1 MSEYAEDDRLQDRLG
16 ANKMAYEME
25 VNGENKMSKSADRF
39 DLEQAILNCWGVSDD
54 LRMAAEG
61 QANAELLDAMAVL
74 YDARFEVL
82 FKVLTT
88 MIEERKFK
96 NEKS

>member
-1 MSEYAEDDRLQDRLG
+1 MT
-16 ANKMAYEME
+16 KP
-25 VNGENKMSKSADRF
+25 VDRF
-39 DLEQAILNCWGVSDD
+39 DLEQAILNCWGITSD

-61 QANAELLDAMAVL
+61 RANAELLNAMAVL

-96 NEKS
+96 

>member
-1 MSEYAEDDRLQDRLG
+1 MTKP
-16 ANKMAYEME
+16 AN
-25 VNGENKMSKSADRF
+25 RF

-54 LRMAAEG
+54 LRMAAEVEG
-61 QANAELLDAMAVL
+61 NVSLLLAIAEL

-82 FKVLTT
+82 FKILTT

>member
-1 MSEYAEDDRLQDRLG
+1 MT
-16 ANKMAYEME
+16 
-25 VNGENKMSKSADRF
+25 KSADRF

-54 LRMAAEG
+54 LRMAAGVEG
-61 QANAELLDAMAVL
+61 NVSLLLAIAEL

-82 FKVLTT
+82 FKILTT

>member
-1 MSEYAEDDRLQDRLG
+1 MT
-16 ANKMAYEME
+16 KP
-25 VNGENKMSKSADRF
+25 ADRF

-54 LRMAAEG
+54 LRMAAEVEG
-61 QANAELLDAMAVL
+61 NVSLLLAIAEL

-82 FKVLTT
+82 FKILTT

>member
-1 MSEYAEDDRLQDRLG
+1 MSKYTKWDRLQDRLG

-25 VNGENKMSKSADRF
+25 FNGENKMSKSADRF

-61 QANAELLDAMAVL
+61 QANAELLNAIAVL

-82 FKVLTT
+82 FKILTP

>member
-1 MSEYAEDDRLQDRLG
+1 M
-16 ANKMAYEME
+16 NKP
-25 VNGENKMSKSADRF
+25 ADRF

-54 LRMAAEG
+54 LRMAAEVEG
-61 QANAELLDAMAVL
+61 NVSLLLAIAEL

-82 FKVLTT
+82 FKILTT

>member
-1 MSEYAEDDRLQDRLG
+1 MTKP
-16 ANKMAYEME
+16 AN
-25 VNGENKMSKSADRF
+25 RF

-54 LRMAAEG
+54 LRMAAGVEG
-61 QANAELLDAMAVL
+61 NVSLLLAIAEL

-82 FKVLTT
+82 FKILTT

>member
-1 MSEYAEDDRLQDRLG
+1 MT
-16 ANKMAYEME
+16 KP
-25 VNGENKMSKSADRF
+25 VDRF

-54 LRMAAEG
+54 LRMAAEVEG
-61 QANAELLDAMAVL
+61 NVSLLLAIAEL

-82 FKVLTT
+82 FKILTT